1 MRPSGESLDI
11 GIGHTRAPLD
21 HPILGQRHLPL
32 LRFLDDLRHQSL
44 LLIDGVVVPGGEV
57 HVLPAFDSIALDQP

>member
-21 HPILGQRHLPL
+21 HPILGQRHLQQAEIE
-32 LRFLDDLRHQSL
+32 R
-44 LLIDGVVVPGGEV
+44 IPGAG
-57 HVLPAFDSIALDQP
+57 